1 MLPGFQLH
9 TDKDEQ
15 GLNTTTNKKVWADL
29 SLLKGNEKSPSFNST
44 MVELH
49 KMTPAEKENDR
60 DAKYML
66 EHYRDKVAKHGF
78 VTFAVY
84 KYDIKYKN
92 GSGEKGVRKDDL
104 IKFFIEVWHPE
115 GKPFID
121 TVPSAERYV

>member
-60 DAKYML
+60 DAKEEWDKQNKL
-66 EHYRDKVAKHGF
+66 AIKNKKTIHPKDKV
-78 VTFAVY
+78 
-84 KYDIKYKN
+84 
-92 GSGEKGVRKDDL
+92 GSTLSFLGLKRNSLQILK
-104 IKFFIEVWHPE
+104 
-115 GKPFID
+115 
-121 TVPSAERYV
+121 T